1 MYVLLFYNITYWYYF
16 IIIIIIIIII
26 HVSVTGFWT
35 IYVIQHWLIDMLLID
50 CLLLYQ

>member
-1 MYVLLFYNITYWYYF
+1 MYYYF
-16 IIIIIIIIII
+16 IILLIGIIIFIIIIIII